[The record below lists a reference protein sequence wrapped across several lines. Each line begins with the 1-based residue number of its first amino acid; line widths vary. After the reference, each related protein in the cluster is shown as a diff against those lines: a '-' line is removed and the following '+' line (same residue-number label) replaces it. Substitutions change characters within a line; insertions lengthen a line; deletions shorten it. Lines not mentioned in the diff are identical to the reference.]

1 MKLRTFATLLFLIVC
16 TISRSSSACPL
27 VNKLIDFNCDG
38 EHRVS
43 VIGDSIVFGTGDERN
58 QGQGGYVL
66 RLQSAFP
73 DSTVNGF
80 GYPGIT
86 TNRLLAYYKNL
97 FAKEPCGKEITQ
109 LGKSDIIIIDIGR
122 NDYFNRNSSTL
133 TANTIKRLTLYLSTE
148 LEKRYGT
155 APLFVSTILPLTRR
169 EIDLGFIKQ
178 VNMVLLRIRGK
189 SFPAFLKFDTL
200 SPALLGTDGLHPTS
214 AGYDVLAGIA
224 KKYIAGPAQTRSKSL
239 RKDADKDSVYDIF
252 EKLKFKTSPKK
263 SDSDEDGL
271 EDGAEIFTHKTDPIN
286 ADTDGDGIA
295 DGIEVSQGSDPTV
308 PAS

>member
-1 MKLRTFATLLFLIVC
+1 LNLRTLMSLLSLLTLC
-16 TISRSSSACPL
+16 TSSPSFACPL
-27 VNKLIDFNCDG
+27 VKKLVDFNCDG
-38 EHRVS
+38 EHQVS

-58 QGQGGYVL
+58 EGRGGYVL
-66 RLQSAFP
+66 RLQNAFP
-73 DSTVNGF
+73 DSTVSGF

-97 FAKEPCGKEITQ
+97 FKNEPRGKEITQ
-109 LGKSDIIIIDIGR
+109 LGRSDIIIIDIGR

-148 LEKRYGT
+148 LEKRFGS

-224 KKYIAGPAQTRSKSL
+224 ARYITGPAQSRSKSS
-239 RKDADKDSVYDIF
+239 RKDVDKDGVYDVF
-252 EKLKFKTSPKK
+252 EKSRFKTSPKK

-271 EDGAEIFTHKTDPIN
+271 KDGEEIFTHKTDPLLL
-286 ADTDGDGIA
+286 DTDGDGVDDA
-295 DGIEVSQGSDPTV
+295 TEVAQGTM
-308 PAS
+308 